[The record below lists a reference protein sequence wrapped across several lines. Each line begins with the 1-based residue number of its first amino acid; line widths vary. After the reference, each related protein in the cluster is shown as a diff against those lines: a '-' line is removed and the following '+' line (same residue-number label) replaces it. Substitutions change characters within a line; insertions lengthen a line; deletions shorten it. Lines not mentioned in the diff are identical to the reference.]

1 MRLELELEIEK
12 LRSNARGKFTLSCKD
27 GKALYEQ
34 GLAFLDLIAE
44 GNIGLM
50 RAVDKFNPDLGFRF
64 STYATWWIKQ
74 NVERA
79 LLNQTRTIR
88 VPIHVL
94 KELNTYLRAMNEVRR
109 KTNAEPIL
117 MI

>member
-1 MRLELELEIEK
+1 MNNLTRPLLTAKQEIELALQIRAGDRGAYDK
-12 LRSNARGKFTLSCKD
+12 MLESNLRLVVKMAKKYMNRGMS
-27 GKALYEQ
+27 
-34 GLAFLDLIAE
+34 FLDLIAE

-79 LLNQTRTIR
+79 LLNQSRTI
-88 VPIHVL
+88 
-94 KELNTYLRAMNEVRR
+94 TRADNMF
-109 KTNAEPIL
+109 
-117 MI
+117 